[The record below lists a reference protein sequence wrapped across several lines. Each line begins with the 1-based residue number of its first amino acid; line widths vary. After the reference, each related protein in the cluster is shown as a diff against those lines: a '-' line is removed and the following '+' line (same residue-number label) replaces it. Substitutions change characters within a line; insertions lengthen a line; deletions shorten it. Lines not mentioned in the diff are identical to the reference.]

1 MIHSSLVFVLKWLP
15 DHLVL
20 AVSIEATW
28 FFISKTIFNFL
39 IVHTIFDVKE
49 CIFKIRCHQSAHS
62 TLQWCKG
69 QVYII
74 WSDQLK
80 FCLIC
85 DIIWWRFC
93 CICLN
98 LKKFI
103 WSSHL
108 EVILFRSSMVHW
120 SIAWST
126 GSQAGLEVIPHWVA
140 SNSNP
145 MPSQNISLSN
155 EQGIPFYSK
164 AHDILS
170 FFSQQFKFHAPQN
183 IYLSRKYEANILLRI
198 HN

>member
-69 QVYII
+69 QVYIKR
-74 WSDQLK
+74 SHQLK
-80 FCLIC
+80 FCLMC

-108 EVILFRSSMVHW
+108 EVILFRSCMVHW
-120 SIAWST
+120 SIGPPALKLVWRSSLT
-126 GSQAGLEVIPHWVA
+126 EWPAIQIPCPIKH
-140 SNSNP
+140 
-145 MPSQNISLSN
+145 ISLSK
-155 EQGIPFYSK
+155 IWSKHPFE
-164 AHDILS
+164 D
-170 FFSQQFKFHAPQN
+170 P
-183 IYLSRKYEANILLRI
+183 
-198 HN
+198 

>member
-49 CIFKIRCHQSAHS
+49 CIFKIRCHQSAAHS

-69 QVYII
+69 QVYILR
-74 WSDQLK
+74 SDQLE

-85 DIIWWRFC
+85 DIIWLRFC

-108 EVILFRSSMVHW
+108 EVILFRSCMVHW
-120 SIAWST
+120 ST
-126 GSQAGLEVIPHWVA
+126 GPLVHRLKLVWRSSLTEWPAIQIPWCHKTYIFLGNMKQT
-140 SNSNP
+140 SFRGSII
-145 MPSQNISLSN
+145 QRISS
-155 EQGIPFYSK
+155 YSV
-164 AHDILS
+164 
-170 FFSQQFKFHAPQN
+170 
-183 IYLSRKYEANILLRI
+183 
-198 HN
+198 

>member
-69 QVYII
+69 QVYIKR
-74 WSDQLK
+74 SHQLK
-80 FCLIC
+80 FCLMC

-103 WSSHL
+103 WSSHF
-108 EVILFRSSMVHW
+108 EVILFGSCMVHW
-120 SIAWST
+120 SIGPPA
-126 GSQAGLEVIPHWVA
+126 QAGLEVIPHWVA

-145 MPSQNISLSN
+145 MPHKTYLFLENMKQTSFWWSIIQRISSYSVQAIKTKKCVSYISLS
-155 EQGIPFYSK
+155 
-164 AHDILS
+164 
-170 FFSQQFKFHAPQN
+170 
-183 IYLSRKYEANILLRI
+183 
-198 HN
+198 